1 MSPPSNPTEE
11 DHLFVFGETPRP
23 QELALQRKGANS
35 MAVSMEAL
43 MRGALE
49 QRASDIHLK
58 VENPPIYRIDGDLHR
73 LEAPPLTEEDVRELL
88 KQIAAPVDIAKFEKV
103 MDFDCSYIIEGV
115 ARFRVNVCRDDGD
128 TRIVLRLIPLRIKK
142 ITELELPPVLSKI
155 CTGKNGLVLVT
166 GPTGSG
172 KSTSLAA
179 MIDEINEKLPVHII
193 TVEDP
198 LEFVHKD
205 KTAIITQ
212 REVGHDTLSF
222 ANALRGA
229 LRQDPDVILIGEMR
243 DAETVRTALA
253 SAETGHL
260 VFSTLHTVDAVETL
274 NRIIDFFEP
283 HQQIQIRK
291 QLASV
296 LRAVI
301 SQRIVPLKSGTGRCV
316 AAEIL
321 VGNRTVREFIEQGK
335 SFKDIVKLIEEG
347 YDQYGMQTFDQA
359 LYDLYKSERISAEI
373 ALQNATSAKD
383 LKLRLQ
389 GLRSS

>member
-1 MSPPSNPTEE
+1 MLT
-11 DHLFVFGETPRP
+11 TM
-23 QELALQRKGANS
+23 QELML
-35 MAVSMEAL
+35 
-43 MRGALE
+43 GALE
-49 QRASDIHLK
+49 RNASDIHLK
-58 VENPPIYRIDGDLHR
+58 TGNPPIYRIDGDLVR
-73 LEAPPLTEEDVRELL
+73 LEGTPLTEEDMSALL
-88 KQIAAPVDIAKFEKV
+88 QTIATPTDITKFQKV
-103 MDFDCSYIIEGV
+103 MELDSSFILENV
-115 ARFRVNVCRDDGD
+115 ARFRVNVCREDGD

-142 ITELELPPVLSKI
+142 IAELDLPPVLSRI
-155 CTGKNGLVLVT
+155 CTAKNGLVLVT

-179 MIDEINEKLPVHII
+179 MIDEVNATRPVHII

-198 LEFVHKD
+198 LEFVHQD
-205 KTAIITQ
+205 QLAIITQ

-283 HQQIQIRK
+283 HQQLQIRK

-296 LRAVI
+296 LRAVV

-316 AAEIL
+316 AAEVLI
-321 VGNRTVREFIEQGK
+321 GNRTIREFIEQGK

-347 YDQYGMQTFDQA
+347 YDQYRMQTFDQA
-359 LYDLYKSERISAEI
+359 LFDLYKSEKITPEI
-373 ALQNATSAKD
+373 ALLNATSPKD

-389 GLRSS
+389 GLRVT

>member
-1 MSPPSNPTEE
+1 MGMTMK
-11 DHLFVFGETPRP
+11 
-23 QELALQRKGANS
+23 ELMQGA
-35 MAVSMEAL
+35 MEQ
-43 MRGALE
+43 G
-49 QRASDIHLK
+49 ASDIHLK
-58 VENPPIYRIDGDLHR
+58 SDNPPIYRIDGR
-73 LEAPPLTEEDVRELL
+73 LKRLDGEPLTEEELQELL
-88 KQIAAPVDIAKFEKV
+88 AQIADDKDVAKFTKV
-103 MDFDCSYIIEGV
+103 MELDISYMYENL

-128 TRIVLRLIPLRIKK
+128 IRIVMRLIPLQIK
-142 ITELELPPVLSKI
+142 TLDELDLPKVLRRL
-155 CTGKNGLVLVT
+155 CALKNGLILFT

-179 MIDEINEKLPVHII
+179 MIDEINRTRPDHIV

-198 LEFVHKD
+198 LEFLHFD
-205 KTAIITQ
+205 KTGIVTQ

-274 NRIIDFFEP
+274 NRVLEFFEP

-296 LRAVI
+296 LRGVV
-301 SQRIVPLKSGTGRCV
+301 SQRIIPLAEGAGRTV
-316 AAEIL
+316 AAEVLI
-321 VGNRTVREFIEQGK
+321 GTRTVRDFIDQGK
-335 SFKDIVKLIEEG
+335 AFKDITKLIEEG
-347 YDQYGMQTFDQA
+347 KDQWGMQTFDQA
-359 LYDLYKSERISAEI
+359 LFDLWKAGTITAEV
-373 ALQNATSAKD
+373 ALQNASSAKD
-383 LKLRLQ
+383 LKLRMQ
-389 GLRSS
+389 GMSGN

>member
-1 MSPPSNPTEE
+1 MTQVSTGS
-11 DHLFVFGETPRP
+11 DQFF
-23 QELALQRKGANS
+23 ANEAQAS
-35 MAVSMEAL
+35 AAHTVPLDMATL

-58 VENPPIYRIDGDLHR
+58 VGNPPIYRVDGSLKR
-73 LEAPPLTEEDVRELL
+73 LDGEILTEEVMTQLVKSIVTTADYE
-88 KQIAAPVDIAKFEKV
+88 KFKKV
-103 MDFDCSYIIEGV
+103 MELDTSYILEGI

-128 TRIVLRLIPLRIKK
+128 SRMVLRLIPLEIKTIADLK
-142 ITELELPPVLSKI
+142 LPPVFEKI
-155 CTGKNGLVLVT
+155 CMGQNGLVLVT

-179 MIDEINEKLPVHII
+179 MINHVNVHRPVHIV

-198 LEFVHKD
+198 LEFMHFD
-205 KTAIITQ
+205 KQAIVTQ
-212 REVGHDTLSF
+212 REIGHDTLSF
-222 ANALRGA
+222 ANALRAA

-243 DAETVRTALA
+243 DSETVRTALA

-283 HQQIQIRK
+283 HQQLQVRK

-296 LRAVI
+296 IRAVI
-301 SQRIVPLKSGTGRCV
+301 SQRIVPLAEGIGRCV
-316 AAEIL
+316 AAEVLI
-321 VGNRTVREFIEQGK
+321 GTRAVRDFVEQGR

-347 YDQYGMQTFDQA
+347 RDQWHMQTFDQH
-359 LYDLYKSERISAEI
+359 LYDLFIEKKITEQV

-383 LKLRLQ
+383 LKLRIQ
-389 GLRSS
+389 GMSVR

>member
-1 MSPPSNPTEE
+1 
-11 DHLFVFGETPRP
+11 
-23 QELALQRKGANS
+23 
-35 MAVSMEAL
+35 MAVSMKDL
-43 MRGALE
+43 MHGALE
-49 QRASDIHLK
+49 KNASDIHIK
-58 VENPPIYRIDGDLHR
+58 VGNPPIYRIDGDLVR
-73 LEAPPLTEEDVRELL
+73 LEGDVLTEEDVNEML
-88 KQIAAPVDIAKFEKV
+88 KTIADGADMAKFQKV
-103 MDFDCSYIIEGV
+103 MELDCSYVLGDS
-115 ARFRVNVCRDDGD
+115 ARFRVNACKEDGT
-128 TRIVLRLIPLRIKK
+128 TRIVLRLIPLKIKK
-142 ITELELPPVLSKI
+142 IAELGLPTVL
-155 CTGKNGLVLVT
+155 GKLCGLKTGLVLVT

-179 MIDEINEKLPVHII
+179 LIDEINETRPVHVI

-198 LEFVHKD
+198 LEFAHGD
-205 KTAIITQ
+205 KQAIITQ

-243 DAETVRTALA
+243 DTETVRTALA

-274 NRIIDFFEP
+274 NRVIDFFEP
-283 HQQIQIRK
+283 HQQLQIRK

-301 SQRIVPLKSGTGRCV
+301 SQRILPLKEGAGRCV

-321 VGNRTVREFIEQGK
+321 IGTRAVRDFIEQGK

-347 YDQYGMQTFDQA
+347 QDQWGMQTFDQA
-359 LYDLYKSERISAEI
+359 LFALYKSDKISSEI
-373 ALQNATSAKD
+373 ALQFASSPKD
-383 LKLRLQ
+383 LKLRIQ
-389 GLRSS
+389 GLRVG